1 MKRLIAQGLESK
13 AILHGCGVWY
23 DDERWRCDK
32 SHNKDLDTDSGDM
45 LQVHYKQYK
54 LVSNYNNVKD
64 SRL

>member
-1 MKRLIAQGLESK
+1 MMMSGGAVTK
-13 AILHGCGVWY
+13 AVI
-23 DDERWRCDK
+23 
-32 SHNKDLDTDSGDM
+32 KDLDTDSGDM